1 VLVVAALA
9 ACGGEPP
16 TEVTDAPPVAT
27 TLPAVA
33 KPALPSAGCRAGAQT
48 QVRAERRT
56 LAVGDE
62 TRGYWLDV
70 PTGRADEPRPL
81 VLVFHGFDGQPR
93 RLRRWTG
100 FGRLAQRNGFIAVF
114 PEGHAGVELRGKTGV
129 GWDMYPHE
137 SRDATF
143 VSTLL
148 DHLER
153 DFCVDRA
160 RVYAA
165 GLSNGGFFAN
175 LLGCR
180 LADRLAGI
188 AAVAGSMPLRECAP
202 ARPVAV
208 QIIHGRRDQIVKPEL
223 AQAARDWWVRT
234 NGCGEPVEERH
245 CRHYRDCTRAPV
257 SYCEAGQGHWWPR
270 PAARRMWRFWSG
282 DEPGGPAGGGRQRPV
297 AMPPGPP
304 RSP

>member
-1 VLVVAALA
+1 MRRGAGGAAALALVVVVAA
-9 ACGGEPP
+9 CGEPP
-16 TEVTDAPPVAT
+16 AREEAGPAAVST
-27 TLPAVA
+27 TLPGAGA
-33 KPALPSAGCRAGAQT
+33 RPAQPSAGCRAGAQAP
-48 QVRAERRT
+48 VRAERRALT
-56 LAVGDE
+56 LAAE

-70 PTGRADEPRPL
+70 PMGAADQPRPL

-93 RLRRWTG
+93 RLRRWSG

-114 PEGHAGVELRGKTGV
+114 PEGHEGVELRGKTGV

-143 VSTLL
+143 VSALL
-148 DHLER
+148 DRLEQ

-175 LLGCR
+175 VLGCR

-188 AAVAGSMPLRECAP
+188 AAVAGSMPLRDCQP

-208 QIIHGRRDQIVKPEL
+208 QLIHGRRDQVVKVEL

-234 NGCGEPVEERH
+234 NGCGESVEERH
-245 CRHYRDCTRAPV
+245 CRHYRACEGAPV

-270 PAARRMWRFWSG
+270 PAARRIWRFWSG
-282 DEPGGPAGGGRQRPV
+282 EAPDD
-297 AMPPGPP
+297 PP
-304 RSP
+304 RR

>member
-1 VLVVAALA
+1 M
-9 ACGGEPP
+9 G
-16 TEVTDAPPVAT
+16 
-27 TLPAVA
+27 
-33 KPALPSAGCRAGAQT
+33 R
-48 QVRAERRT
+48 
-56 LAVGDE
+56 GDE
-62 TRGYWLDV
+62 
-70 PTGRADEPRPL
+70 ARPL
-81 VLVFHGFDGQPR
+81 VLIFHGFDGRPR

-114 PEGHAGVELRGKTGV
+114 PEGHEGVELRGKTGV

-143 VSTLL
+143 VSALL
-148 DHLER
+148 DRLER
-153 DFCVDRA
+153 DFCVDRS
-160 RVYAA
+160 RIYAA

-188 AAVAGSMPLRECAP
+188 AAVAGSMPLRECTP

-208 QIIHGRRDQIVKPEL
+208 QIIHGSRDQIVKPEL

-245 CRHYRDCTRAPV
+245 CRHYRTCTQAPV
-257 SYCEAGQGHWWPR
+257 SYCEAGQAHWWPR
-270 PAARRMWRFWSG
+270 PAARRIWRFWSG
-282 DEPGGPAGGGRQRPV
+282 EG
-297 AMPPGPP
+297 PPGRASSKTRTP
-304 RSP
+304 